1 MTEIE
6 ITFSGDNDITGI
18 EAEEGATIED
28 LVGILSGIKVDPIWL
43 QSPVDRQ
50 TDNPTVVTVDTD
62 DLSSEPTDLNEIF
75 SS

>member
-43 QSPVDRQ
+43 
-50 TDNPTVVTVDTD
+50 
-62 DLSSEPTDLNEIF
+62 
-75 SS
+75 